1 MSNATNSPASERL
14 ALPAAEV
21 AKLLGISQRHLW
33 AMHSSGRLGPLPMR
47 FGRAVRWNAAELA
60 EWMNAGAPPRD
71 RWLAMR
77 QGSKP

>member
-1 MSNATNSPASERL
+1 MSSPQTVPL
-14 ALPAAEV
+14 ALSAAEV
-21 AKLLGISQRHLW
+21 AMRLNVSQRHLW

-77 QGSKP
+77 QGGGHER